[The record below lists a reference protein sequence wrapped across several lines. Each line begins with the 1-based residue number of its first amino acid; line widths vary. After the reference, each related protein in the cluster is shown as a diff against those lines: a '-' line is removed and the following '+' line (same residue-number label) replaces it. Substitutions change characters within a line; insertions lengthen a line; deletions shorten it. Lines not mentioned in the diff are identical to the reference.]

1 MGLPSQIV
9 HRNVEEALDLG
20 GVQVH
25 GQHPVRARGGEHVGH
40 QLGGD
45 GVTGLGLAVLP
56 GIAVVGDDRGDAA
69 GGGALQR
76 VDHDEQLHEIVVHRG
91 AGGLDHEHVAAADRL
106 VQGDENLPV
115 GEGTDLRLAQFG
127 SHQLADLLR
136 QLRIGVA
143 GKHLDVLAV
152 RNHCLNALFLCSE
165 CSWFLS
171 VGSISRRSISA
182 PARTASAAVWPTPPC
197 SPAWPWPR
205 PARPRAHPW

>member
-1 MGLPSQIV
+1 MFLALGAVLLGVVVHKDGVARQIV

-25 GQHPVRARGGEHVGH
+25 GQHPVGAGGGEHVGH

-106 VQGDENLPV
+106 VQG
-115 GEGTDLRLAQFG
+115 R
-127 SHQLADLLR
+127 
-136 QLRIGVA
+136 
-143 GKHLDVLAV
+143 
-152 RNHCLNALFLCSE
+152 
-165 CSWFLS
+165 
-171 VGSISRRSISA
+171 RRSPPSEKVPTSASPSLVPINLQISS
-182 PARTASAAVWPTPPC
+182 ASFGFALPENTLMSLP
-197 SPAWPWPR
+197 
-205 PARPRAHPW
+205 